1 MGDKDD
7 YLTSYRV
14 FFENFAA
21 TVDPEDQLPVNIAG
35 YTITEAEVPGEV
47 IYWTTQY
54 LTEKQCPPTLMTHLQ
69 RIILDEVR
77 IASKKHPNE
86 FGYNSDESEY
96 IALRL
101 MQAVTARVNDVC
113 LRYLDN
119 ARLDTLP
126 PPPPQSLKEYKT
138 VSSATKNSRRVME
151 DRHVEIANLE
161 ALFGIETTEPTSFY
175 AVYDGH
181 AGSAAATYCAAHLHQ
196 YLVESPHFARD
207 LRQATHDAYLRT
219 DAEFIRKSNQKR
231 ASGGST
237 AVSVA
242 VRGRRLVAAWAG
254 DSLALLAK
262 RMRLMQLVN
271 PHKPDRPDEKERI
284 ESTGGTVMYW
294 GTWRVNG
301 QLAVSR
307 AIGDAQYKPYVTAR
321 PEIVVVEL
329 DGDEDFVVVG
339 CDGLW
344 DVLSEDAVALSVYKQ
359 LCNDRDDLKAV
370 PKNLVRQAKR
380 AGSED
385 NISVIVVFLKDPRDI
400 IADNCPPMDLGL
412 DNARVTNVPPFV
424 LKDEACKT
432 VVAETGGGDCA
443 EGGDNGVSDSD
454 SEDLGPETAVDADLD
469 VDDDAELR
477 DEPAPPTPPA
487 HAVESSHVDGNL
499 ADNVAESGEESEDE
513 WNYFK
518 GEGEREQIPSEEND
532 EPPRSETP
540 GQDNSAWESSSVD
553 MNSSPLNPDAPVFVP
568 GGVGGSDVLL
578 AESPRK
584 PMPMD
589 DIELP
594 DANQFKTEAVVRPAE
609 LQDLDN
615 CDQLNGH
622 HNISMEGVTEHLNG
636 NDKDEMESLGFGFNV
651 GIEKEKV
658 KDNNL
663 IQDFERIQKDTTDF
677 CNIQVFPAHTET
689 NPFNTDVDDEFFERL
704 KNKERDPMSMS
715 FYQEKDD
722 DTCER
727 FGKLEPSVDLNAVQ
741 PLPDSDDEDMQPNG
755 GHQSDRDDKE
765 NVCPSE
771 KSDLFNLEDGQ
782 EPNNDRMRF
791 DEQSDTLANNITNLD
806 NFMDFNVNSTNNIQN
821 YSNTEFE
828 CNIQESVVQ
837 TDTPESHK
845 LLFEQIP
852 EIPDGKS
859 SELGFT
865 NEDLLEPSESERDA
879 RAITPQDETS
889 QDIEMESKL
898 EESPSE
904 EVQAELAGE
913 VKDELAHS
921 DHIDIS
927 ETSDHVEQLDIIENE
942 ITNEITESE
951 TTPDLEEKLIEQFSN
966 SPEMDHENVVVDVH
980 KEPEFRNFDEFD
992 AENKQ
997 DNMTHDNIKDSSEFD
1012 IDTEIRLET
1021 EQEVEQLQAPVSQ
1034 MPGDSPIQSPAPSE
1048 TLLPNESLL
1057 PRDSPLRDSPAPQ
1070 ESLLRESPLPQDTSL
1085 PESSPLPQE
1094 DLSVLR
1100 ESPLPQETQLP
1111 SESPLP
1117 QESQLP
1123 HESPE
1128 PSESP
1133 LPQESQLLHESPE
1146 PSESP
1151 LPQQLQ
1157 LPHESPVPSESP
1169 LPTESPVPSSVAHLN
1184 APEPTTSPLANSPL
1198 PTELEVSESIAPA
1211 QSPLPLQSPEPE
1223 SKLPAQDDLEPP
1235 VPAEIPL
1242 PRESPLPSESP
1253 LPDDAHLADSSLL
1266 RETSQTKDTFLSES
1280 PLPIET
1286 TINEQVLI
1294 TESQIEPQIE
1304 SQIEAQLNSQQILE
1318 FEQEISVPDDIQRE
1332 SPLPV
1337 DNIEERIHRSPLPV
1351 EQNFEETFSREQQ
1364 EFSAF
1369 VQESVEKSVPEQ
1381 PCRSY
1386 SASPLPVEAQLQAQS
1401 PINRHIESPV
1411 CEPLRDS
1418 PLPVESVATETLS
1431 ERLES
1436 FSPAPVDTI
1445 ATPEPTK
1452 LAEPVALADEP
1463 APVAPSAPLVESV
1476 SEVVPP
1482 QESEVKSEQLAEM
1495 TTSTPDIVP
1504 EERPRNELVT
1514 DIDIGIPESR
1524 AQEICVPVTSEI
1536 QHEDVVRP
1544 GATPPPTPAVGD
1556 APIAAAVAVAA
1567 TAAAATAAAAAAITA
1582 KAAKPSS
1589 PKKASTTPAAKT
1601 DSKATPKS
1609 TAARTPTSAKRVASA
1624 TTAAR
1629 SPAPRAPAARSASAK
1644 ASPAAPRAA
1653 SKPAA
1658 SPVKSAPSPA
1668 KPTAASAK
1676 PTAASAKPTTA
1687 STKSATLPGKTAAK
1701 PAPRAAAAPV
1711 PRTTAAP
1718 RPAPITRSAPKAPA
1732 TKPAT
1737 APSKPMTA
1745 TLKAT
1750 TISTKMA
1757 GAPPKTTAA
1766 PKTTTTAPK
1775 TMRTALCDGML
1786 RGVSAE
1792 KTASLPKAKAPGPPQ
1807 PLTNGDVKTSA
1818 KPAPITR
1825 AGAARPAPP
1834 RPTAPK
1840 PASRAPLDKQ
1850 SKDLANKRI
1859 TAKAAPPRTAP
1870 NKAPVGIKGTKAV
1883 TKRQDNKKDT
1893 EAALTNGAPEACKAP
1908 PSPPADALPDVIA

>member
-1157 LPHESPVPSESP
+1157 LPHESPVP
-1169 LPTESPVPSSVAHLN
+1169 
-1184 APEPTTSPLANSPL
+1184 
-1198 PTELEVSESIAPA
+1198 I
-1211 QSPLPLQSPEPE
+1211 
-1223 SKLPAQDDLEPP
+1223 
-1235 VPAEIPL
+1235 
-1242 PRESPLPSESP
+1242 
-1253 LPDDAHLADSSLL
+1253 
-1266 RETSQTKDTFLSES
+1266 
-1280 PLPIET
+1280 
-1286 TINEQVLI
+1286 
-1294 TESQIEPQIE
+1294 
-1304 SQIEAQLNSQQILE
+1304 
-1318 FEQEISVPDDIQRE
+1318 
-1332 SPLPV
+1332 

-1834 RPTAPK
+1834 SRPTAPK

>member
-138 VSSATKNSRRVME
+138 FSSATKNSRRVME

-284 ESTGGTVMYW
+284 ESTGGTVMFW

-307 AIGDAQYKPYVTAR
+307 AIGDVQYKPYVTAR

-424 LKDEACKT
+424 LKDEACKA

-499 ADNVAESGEESEDE
+499 VDNVAESGEESEDE

-518 GEGEREQIPSEEND
+518 GEGEREQIPSEEAD

-651 GIEKEKV
+651 GIEKEKN

-689 NPFNTDVDDEFFERL
+689 NPFNTEVDDEFFERL

-771 KSDLFNLEDGQ
+771 KSNLFSLEDGQ

-791 DEQSDTLANNITNLD
+791 DEQLIANNITNLD
-806 NFMDFNVNSTNNIQN
+806 NFMDFNVNNTNNIQN
-821 YSNTEFE
+821 YSNPEFE

-879 RAITPQDETS
+879 RAITPQDENS

-927 ETSDHVEQLDIIENE
+927 ETSDQVDQLDNIENE

-966 SPEMDHENVVVDVH
+966 SPEMDHENVIVDVH
-980 KEPEFRNFDEFD
+980 KEPEFTNFDGFD
-992 AENKQ
+992 ADEKQ
-997 DNMTHDNIKDSSEFD
+997 DNMNHDNNREPSEFD
-1012 IDTEIRLET
+1012 VDTEIRLET

-1034 MPGDSPIQSPAPSE
+1034 MPGGSPVHSPAPSE

-1057 PRDSPLRDSPAPQ
+1057 PRDSPLCDSPAPQ

-1085 PESSPLPQE
+1085 PESSPFPQE
-1094 DLSVLR
+1094 DLSGLQ
-1100 ESPLPQETQLP
+1100 ESPLPQETELP
-1111 SESPLP
+1111 SELPLP
-1117 QESQLP
+1117 QESQMP
-1123 HESPE
+1123 
-1128 PSESP
+1128 
-1133 LPQESQLLHESPE
+1133 HESPE

-1157 LPHESPVPSESP
+1157 LPHESPVP
-1169 LPTESPVPSSVAHLN
+1169 
-1184 APEPTTSPLANSPL
+1184 
-1198 PTELEVSESIAPA
+1198 I
-1211 QSPLPLQSPEPE
+1211 
-1223 SKLPAQDDLEPP
+1223 
-1235 VPAEIPL
+1235 
-1242 PRESPLPSESP
+1242 
-1253 LPDDAHLADSSLL
+1253 
-1266 RETSQTKDTFLSES
+1266 
-1280 PLPIET
+1280 
-1286 TINEQVLI
+1286 
-1294 TESQIEPQIE
+1294 
-1304 SQIEAQLNSQQILE
+1304 
-1318 FEQEISVPDDIQRE
+1318 
-1332 SPLPV
+1332 
-1337 DNIEERIHRSPLPV
+1337 DNIEETIHRSPLPV
-1351 EQNFEETFSREQQ
+1351 EQNFEEIFSREQHQ
-1364 EFSAF
+1364 ESSPF
-1369 VQESVEKSVPEQ
+1369 VQESIETIVPDQ
-1381 PCRSY
+1381 PCRSH
-1386 SASPLPVEAQLQAQS
+1386 SESPLPVEAQS
-1401 PINRHIESPV
+1401 PIHRHIESPL

-1418 PLPVESVATETLS
+1418 PLPVAPAATETMS
-1431 ERLES
+1431 ERHDI

-1445 ATPEPTK
+1445 VTPEPT
-1452 LAEPVALADEP
+1452 LAEPIAPTDEP
-1463 APVAPSAPLVESV
+1463 ALVASSAPLIESV
-1476 SEVVPP
+1476 SEVPP
-1482 QESEVKSEQLAEM
+1482 QEFEVKSEQLSEM
-1495 TTSTPDIVP
+1495 SASTPDIVP

-1567 TAAAATAAAAAAITA
+1567 TAAAVAATA

-1589 PKKASTTPAAKT
+1589 PKKSPTTPAKT
-1601 DSKATPKS
+1601 DSKATPKT
-1609 TAARTPTSAKRVASA
+1609 TATRTPISAKRVASA

-1629 SPAPRAPAARSASAK
+1629 SPATPAARTPAARFSSAK

-1658 SPVKSAPSPA
+1658 SPAKSAPSPA
-1668 KPTAASAK
+1668 KPAAASAK
-1676 PTAASAKPTTA
+1676 PTAAPAKP
-1687 STKSATLPGKTAAK
+1687 ATVPAKTAAK

-1718 RPAPITRSAPKAPA
+1718 RPAPITRLAPKAPA
-1732 TKPAT
+1732 AKPAP
-1737 APSKPMTA
+1737 APPKPTTA

-1750 TISTKMA
+1750 TT
-1757 GAPPKTTAA
+1757 APRTAVAAPKTTAV
-1766 PKTTTTAPK
+1766 PKTTTTATK
-1775 TMRTALCDGML
+1775 TTRTEVAFMR
-1786 RGVSAE
+1786 RPVSTE
-1792 KTASLPKAKAPGPPQ
+1792 KTGNLTKPKAPGPPQ
-1807 PLTNGDVKTSA
+1807 LLTNGDVKPSA

-1834 RPTAPK
+1834 SRPTAPK
-1840 PASRAPLDKQ
+1840 PAARAPLDKQ

-1893 EAALTNGAPEACKAP
+1893 EAALTNGAPECKAP